1 VFCCVFPQQIVA
13 DLPQENGPLFNYF
26 LDICSLQQILFR
38 SSQKSASL
46 LVWSLVK
53 IPQKLKDYIDSN
65 RISGLP
71 ITDLD
76 EPLRLDSLAFVR
88 LVAFL
93 ETDLGIQME
102 NEVLVE
108 ENFATL
114 RKLGELIASKSAAEP
129 LKSSPELPSTDE
141 MG

>member
-1 VFCCVFPQQIVA
+1 MEI
-13 DLPQENGPLFNYF
+13 
-26 LDICSLQQILFR
+26 
-38 SSQKSASL
+38 SQKL
-46 LVWSLVK
+46 R
-53 IPQKLKDYIDSN
+53 DYIDSN

-76 EPLRLDSLAFVR
+76 EPLRLDSLAFIR

-93 ETDLGIQME
+93 NTDLGIQIDDVE
-102 NEVLVE
+102 LVE

-114 RKLGELIASKSAAEP
+114 RNLGEFIASKSAAEP
-129 LKSSPELPSTDE
+129 PNSSPELPSMDE